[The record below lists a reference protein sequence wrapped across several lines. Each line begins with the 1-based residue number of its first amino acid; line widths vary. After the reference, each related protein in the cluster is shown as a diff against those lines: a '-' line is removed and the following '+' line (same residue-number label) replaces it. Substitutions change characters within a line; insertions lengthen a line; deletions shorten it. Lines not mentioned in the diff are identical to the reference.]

1 MTRTRTN
8 GSAVSFITCLH
19 LYHVTSILHCQWWQF
34 WSRDTEVLYYQLY
47 LLKIKNYQIQT
58 IIEANLS
65 YIGFSGISSFLN
77 WLRILAEYDMLKPT
91 IFFQKFYIYRFSC
104 NFYTFFYQFLETRT
118 LDITLMGIDQLLKC
132 QFSAYTPFHFLVQ
145 SL

>member
-8 GSAVSFITCLH
+8 GRAVSFITCLH
-19 LYHVTSILHCQWWQF
+19 LYHVTSILHCHGG
-34 WSRDTEVLYYQLY
+34 SSGHVIRKYLLYYQLY

-65 YIGFSGISSFLN
+65 YIGFSGILSFLN

-91 IFFQKFYIYRFSC
+91 IFCQKFYIYRFSC

-132 QFSAYTPFHFLVQ
+132 
-145 SL
+145 